1 MSESIKP
8 NATAGFYNTLVP
20 SLTDDANIQ
29 EALRMYHYG
38 TVDGS
43 IPDDSGN
50 PIAAESVA
58 AYLGNLQG
66 QIEAITIGSQYSA
79 TAPDL
84 TTEDNGYIWV
94 DSTSAGTVFDTGIPV
109 IAFYQP
115 QEPTEGL
122 VTGMLWVDSSTNSIY
137 AYNGSSW
144 DSVASSGSSTAPIA
158 GNLSLTGLG
167 LDVSATSGGQF
178 QFDPGTGLQ
187 YFAFAVDSTTT
198 KCLVSLSIGSAI
210 SASGVGQ
217 ILLQRVLNNNPL
229 TTTTVAAFT
238 YGNGNLQFSYLD
250 EHNQSAGTDVAY
262 ILTNATTDTVT
273 FSSANSSAI
282 QIALQEI
289 A

>member
-38 TVDGS
+38 TADGS

-50 PIAAESVA
+50 PIGSESIA
-58 AYLGNLQG
+58 SYLGDIQN
-66 QIEAITIGSQYSA
+66 QINAITIGSEYSV

-84 TTEDNGYIWV
+84 TAEDNGYIWV
-94 DSTSAGTVFDTGIPV
+94 DADSAATVFDGIPV
-109 IAFYQP
+109 VAFYQA
-115 QEPTEGL
+115 QEPSPGL
-122 VTGMLWVDSSTNSIY
+122 VAGMLWVDSSTNSVSV
-137 AYNGSSW
+137 YNGTSW
-144 DSVASSGSSTAPIA
+144 DSVASGGSSTAPVV
-158 GNLSLTGLG
+158 GDLSLTGLG
-167 LDVSATSGGQF
+167 VDVSAASGGQF

-187 YFAFAVDSTTT
+187 YFALAVDPTTT
-198 KCLVSLSIGSAI
+198 KCKVSLSIGSAV

-217 ILLQRVLNNNPL
+217 IILQRVLNNNPL

-238 YGNGNLQFSYLD
+238 YGNGNLQFSYID
-250 EHNQSAGTDVAY
+250 EHGQTAGTDVGY

-273 FSSANSSAI
+273 FSSANNSAI
-282 QIALQEI
+282 QISLQEI
-289 A
+289 V